1 MSSSRILTVQDGE
14 RDLSLGDN
22 PFKWD
27 VEIEQA
33 GEGLDEELDS
43 ALGDR
48 VPVDG
53 VELTSSVENLGRDRW
68 FDKVVGL
75 ASRGA
80 EKKESVSFGEIS
92 VKRNDLWE
100 SDWDVQV
107 AASERLNLETHE
119 VVKPAKDFWFVRWIR
134 AFFGSRVGSEDR

>member
-22 PFKWD
+22 PFTWD

-33 GEGLDEELDS
+33 GEGLGGELDS
-43 ALGDR
+43 ALADSA
-48 VPVDG
+48 PVE
-53 VELTSSVENLGRDRW
+53 VAELGTSVENLGRDRW

-75 ASRGA
+75 ASRGSD
-80 EKKESVSFGEIS
+80 KKERVSFGEIS

-107 AASERLNLETHE
+107 ASSERLNLETHE
-119 VVKPAKDFWFVRWIR
+119 VASPCKETWFARWIR
-134 AFFGSRVGSEDR
+134 VFFGNRVGSEDR

>member
-33 GEGLDEELDS
+33 GEGLGGELDS
-43 ALGDR
+43 TMSDR
-48 VPVDG
+48 SPVDG
-53 VELTSSVENLGRDRW
+53 VELAPSVENLGRDRW

-75 ASRGA
+75 ASRGSD
-80 EKKESVSFGEIS
+80 KKERVSFGEIS

-107 AASERLNLETHE
+107 ASSERLNLETHE
-119 VVKPAKDFWFVRWIR
+119 VASPCKETWFARWIR
-134 AFFGSRVGSEDR
+134 VFFGNRVGSEDR